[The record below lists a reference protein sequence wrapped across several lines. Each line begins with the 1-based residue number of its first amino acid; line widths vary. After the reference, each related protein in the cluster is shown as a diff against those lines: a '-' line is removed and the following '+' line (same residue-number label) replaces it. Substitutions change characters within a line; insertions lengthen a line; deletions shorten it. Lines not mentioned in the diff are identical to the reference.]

1 MHIYKNAILMNIMRT
16 HAHTH
21 KTQASTHANSLTH
34 TYASIQVHL
43 RALIRVSVCVHAYLA
58 HHRSCRQPR
67 IYDLLLF
74 LLLLLLLYLFQYL
87 AHHRSCRLVVMQAR
101 ILLLLLPHLL
111 FVLCSSEIGRSTGR
125 TGGRNAR

>member
-58 HHRSCRQPR
+58 HHRSCR
-67 IYDLLLF
+67 
-74 LLLLLLLYLFQYL
+74 
-87 AHHRSCRLVVMQAR
+87 LVVMQAR